1 MLTRSKAKMGD
12 LADPRKIVEEVKLEL
27 RDKVTNQKIDE
38 LIKTINE
45 KDIII
50 SELEGRVKQLEWS
63 YSLLERKADDHES
76 YLRRQN
82 LRIFGIPEPVD
93 RKENG
98 EACLKKVKEEIAK
111 LDVPLDLDVAI
122 DRAHRIGPVKKDDKG
137 KTVDRPMIVRF
148 ISWRARTIVY
158 RNRPKYEPNVRNKV
172 RVFTDLTK
180 RRFQL
185 KKHAIERV
193 QGNANV
199 KFVYADVI
207 ITFASC

>member
-93 RKENG
+93 GKVNG
-98 EACLKKVKEEIAK
+98 EACFKKAKEEISK

-122 DRAHRIGPVKKDDKG
+122 DRAHRVGSVKKDDK
-137 KTVDRPMIVRF
+137 IVQF
-148 ISWRARTIVY
+148 TNDYVAWY
-158 RNRPKYEPNVRNKV
+158 PNRCDEIYN
-172 RVFTDLTK
+172 
-180 RRFQL
+180 
-185 KKHAIERV
+185 
-193 QGNANV
+193 
-199 KFVYADVI
+199 
-207 ITFASC
+207 S